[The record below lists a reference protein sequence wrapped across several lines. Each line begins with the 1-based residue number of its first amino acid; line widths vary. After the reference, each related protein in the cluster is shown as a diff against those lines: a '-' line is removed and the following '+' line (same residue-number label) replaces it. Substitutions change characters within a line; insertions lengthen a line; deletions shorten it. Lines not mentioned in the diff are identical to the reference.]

1 MKSLIDA
8 LPQHIVEA
16 VRIYENTQLQ
26 PATNEIKNLVIT
38 GLGGSGI
45 GASIVAEM
53 LRGELKIPVV
63 INKDYSLPS
72 FVNKNT
78 LMIACSYSGNTEE
91 TIAATEEALKKGCMI
106 AALSSGGKLIEFAK
120 KNKLNHFIVPGGNPP
135 RSMLGYSLVL
145 LFCYME
151 HYGLANTDVA
161 VWTKEVSEL
170 LTQEHE
176 AANAEALKIAAILQN
191 KIVAVY
197 ACEGMGAIAERVRQQ
212 LNENSKMVGWN
223 ATIPEMNHN
232 ELVGWHFEHP
242 EIAVMVL
249 RSSFEHPRNALRA
262 NLNRD
267 ILLKKT
273 PHVVEVHGKGNRPIA
288 AAFHIIHITDLLSYH
303 LSKMHGVDILDIEV
317 IDYLKDTLAANL
329 R

>member
-8 LPQHIVEA
+8 LPRHVLEA
-16 VRIYENTQLQ
+16 VKIYTNTSLK
-26 PATNEIKNLVIT
+26 PAENEIKNLVIT

-45 GASIVAEM
+45 GASIMAEM
-53 LRGELKIPVV
+53 LRDELKIPVV
-63 INKDYSLPS
+63 INKDYRLPG

-91 TIAATEEALKKGCMI
+91 TLAAAEEALHKGCMI
-106 AALSSGGKLIEFAK
+106 ATLGSGGKLIEFSK
-120 KNKLNHFIVPGGNPP
+120 KNNLNHFILPEGNPP

-151 HYGLANTDVA
+151 YYGLANTNVTS
-161 VWTKEVSEL
+161 WTKEVSEL
-170 LTQEHE
+170 LTREHE
-176 AANAEALKIAAILQN
+176 AANAEALKIAEVFQN
-191 KIVAVY
+191 KIMVVY

-232 ELVGWHFEHP
+232 ELVGWHFNHP
-242 EIAVMVL
+242 EIAVMIL
-249 RSSFEHPRNALRA
+249 RSPYEHPRNALRA
-262 NLNRD
+262 DLNRD

-273 PHVVEVHGKGNRPIA
+273 PNVVEIHGKGSSAIV

-317 IDYLKDTLAANL
+317 IDSLKGVLAE